1 MKDGKKAAIGLGII
15 TVAVVGV
22 ILATRK
28 AEAAPPP
35 PPGGYVCPYCGD
47 SFSTYAELVAHV
59 QSVHPG
65 ERIPL
70 EITWQ

>member
-1 MKDGKKAAIGLGII
+1 MVNKGAIVLGSLAIG
-15 TVAVVGV
+15 GV
-22 ILATRK
+22 LVFALSRK

-35 PPGGYVCPYCGD
+35 GGWCCPYNSAHGC
-47 SFSTYAELVAHV
+47 FETYEELVQHI

-70 EITWQ
+70 PIEWE

>member
-1 MKDGKKAAIGLGII
+1 MVSKGLIVLGSLAIGGIL
-15 TVAVVGV
+15 VFA
-22 ILATRK
+22 LTRK

-35 PPGGYVCPYCGD
+35 GGWSCPYCGL
-47 SFSTYAELVAHV
+47 SFTTYEELVQHI

-70 EITWQ
+70 PIEWE